1 MHLVAV
7 NSYFV
12 FVQLFFVLRKKNDQ
26 ITTLHVVHHGFLPVF
41 LWFGV
46 KFVAGT
52 VTYLHFACECSWVM
66 LKHVWF
72 VVMFTSRSATS
83 TSI

>member
-1 MHLVAV
+1 MQLVAV

-26 ITTLHVVHHGFLPVF
+26 ITNLHVIHHGLIPVV
-41 LWFGV
+41 LWFGL

-52 VTYLHFACECSWVM
+52 VTYLHFACEWTWVM
-66 LKHVWF
+66 LKHVWC
-72 VVMFTSRSATS
+72 VVMFTSPGAISVC
-83 TSI
+83 I